1 MAIKK
6 TGSKQNCM
14 TGGDCPDGYY
24 CGPGGTCLPQ
34 KKSPGTFSGPSV
46 KVAGAI
52 LGGAG
57 AAIGT
62 YLSAGKR
69 DAKKKEKA
77 EQKKIDD
84 TAKKI
89 TSNVMKKGGWIDS
102 AIKKPGALREQL
114 GIKKGK
120 TIPKA
125 TLAAAAKKGGK
136 LGQRARLAITLGKMK
151 KK

>member
-24 CGPGGTCLPQ
+24 CGPGNTCLPQ
-34 KKSPGTFSGPSV
+34 KKSPGTFAGPSV

-57 AAIGT
+57 AAIGA

-69 DAKKKEKA
+69 DDRKKAKEAK
-77 EQKKIDD
+77 KKIDD

-89 TSNVMKKGGWIDS
+89 TSNVMKKGGMIKKIA
-102 AIKKPGALREQL
+102 AIKKITPV
-114 GIKKGK
+114 KKR
-120 TIPKA
+120 TA
-125 TLAAAAKKGGK
+125 T
-136 LGQRARLAITLGKMK
+136 K

>member
-6 TGSKQNCM
+6 IKSKQNCM
-14 TGGDCPDGYY
+14 TGADCPDGYY

-34 KKSPGTFSGPSV
+34 KKSPGTFAGPSV

-57 AAIGT
+57 AAMGA

-69 DAKKKEKA
+69 DDRKKAKEAK
-77 EQKKIDD
+77 KKIDD

>member
-1 MAIKK
+1 MAVKNTK
-6 TGSKQNCM
+6 SKQGCNY
-14 TGGDCPDGYY
+14 GDDCP
-24 CGPGGTCLPQ
+24 PGQWCNNGTCVPQ

-52 LGGAG
+52 LGSAG

-69 DAKKKEKA
+69 DDRKKEKEAKKKV
-77 EQKKIDD
+77 DD

-89 TSNVMKKGGWIDS
+89 TSNVMKKGGM
-102 AIKKPGALREQL
+102 IKKIAAV
-114 GIKKGK
+114 KKISPVK
-120 TIPKA
+120 KRTA
-125 TLAAAAKKGGK
+125 T
-136 LGQRARLAITLGKMK
+136 K

>member
-1 MAIKK
+1 MAVKNTK
-6 TGSKQNCM
+6 SKQGCWSAE
-14 TGGDCPDGYY
+14 DCPAGYY
-24 CGPGGTCLPQ
+24 CGPGNTCLPQ

-52 LGGAG
+52 LGSAG

-69 DAKKKEKA
+69 DDRKKEKEAKKKV
-77 EQKKIDD
+77 DD

-89 TSNVMKKGGWIDS
+89 TSNVMKKGGM
-102 AIKKPGALREQL
+102 IKKIAAV
-114 GIKKGK
+114 KKISPVK
-120 TIPKA
+120 KRTA
-125 TLAAAAKKGGK
+125 T
-136 LGQRARLAITLGKMK
+136 K

>member
-6 TGSKQNCM
+6 IKSKQNCM
-14 TGGDCPDGYY
+14 TGGDCPPGYY
-24 CGPGGTCLPQ
+24 CGPSGTCLPQ
-34 KKSPGTFSGPSV
+34 AKSPGTFSGPSV
-46 KVAGAI
+46 KIAGAI
-52 LGGAG
+52 IGGGLSAMG
-57 AAIGT
+57 AA
-62 YLSAGKR
+62 LSAGKR

>member
-1 MAIKK
+1 MAIKTTK
-6 TGSKQNCM
+6 SKQGCWS
-14 TGGDCPDGYY
+14 GEDCDPGYY

-52 LGGAG
+52 LAGAG

-69 DAKKKEKA
+69 DDRKKAKEAK
-77 EQKKIDD
+77 KKIDD
-84 TAKKI
+84 TANKI
-89 TSNVMKKGGWIDS
+89 ISNVMKKGGMVKKIA
-102 AIKKPGALREQL
+102 AIKKMSPV
-114 GIKKGK
+114 KKR
-120 TIPKA
+120 TA
-125 TLAAAAKKGGK
+125 T
-136 LGQRARLAITLGKMK
+136 K

>member
-1 MAIKK
+1 MAVTK
-6 TGSKQNCM
+6 TKSKQNCNY
-14 TGGDCPDGYY
+14 GDDCP
-24 CGPGGTCLPQ
+24 PGQWCNNGTCVPQ

-69 DAKKKEKA
+69 DDRKKAKEAK
-77 EQKKIDD
+77 KKIDD

-89 TSNVMKKGGWIDS
+89 TSNVMKKGGM
-102 AIKKPGALREQL
+102 IKKIAAV
-114 GIKKGK
+114 KKISPVK
-120 TIPKA
+120 KRTA
-125 TLAAAAKKGGK
+125 T
-136 LGQRARLAITLGKMK
+136 K